1 MALSYHLN
9 TKKTISFEDF
19 INEINGI
26 IEPDNDQSLIGCV
39 ESLQKLSNNREFL
52 SEYLHQGLKE
62 FATFQ
67 EDNRYNCDIFIM
79 HKHPLY
85 LIRCVLWNAQ
95 PQEVQRQKK
104 QEDIYH
110 TLRAH
115 DHNFSFLTVGYLND
129 GYETDIWEYD
139 NDKVIGYIG
148 EKVDL
153 KYLERTNLE
162 QGKAM
167 LYRASKDIHA
177 QHPPKEQAVSLNIMY
192 NDPRMINQ
200 EQYYFDIKNGVIDS
214 HVSAA
219 GSGRHLILELAKIY
233 GDSQSIDLIEQIARK
248 HKYPHIRIKA
258 YDTLVHLTNEK
269 QSIWGSLVNDSDRVV
284 SGYARQFLNQ
294 P

>member
-1 MALSYHLN
+1 MAFSYNLN
-9 TKKTISFEDF
+9 TEKAISFDDF
-19 INEINGI
+19 INDINGI
-26 IEPDNDQSLIGCV
+26 IKPNNDQSLIDCV
-39 ESLQKLSNNREFL
+39 ESLQMLSNNRSFL
-52 SEYLHQGLKE
+52 SEYLHRGLEE

-85 LIRCVLWNAQ
+85 LIRCVLWNGQ
-95 PQEVQRQKK
+95 PEEVQRQKK

-115 DHNFSFLTVGYLND
+115 DHNFSFLTVGYLNN

-139 NDKVIGYIG
+139 NDRVIGYIG

-153 KYLERTNLE
+153 KYLERTNLQ

-177 QHPPKEQAVSLNIMY
+177 QHPPMEQSVSLNIMY
-192 NDPRMINQ
+192 NDPGMINQ
-200 EQYYFDIKNGVIDS
+200 EQYYFDVKNGIIDS

-233 GDSQSIDLIEQIARK
+233 GDSRSIDLVEQIATK

-258 YDTLVHLTNEK
+258 YDTLGHITNEK
-269 QSIWGSLVNDSDRVV
+269 QSIWTSLVNDPDRVV

-294 P
+294 A